1 MPQNQKVFKLIAVK
15 NREYDRLRQLG
26 HTPDSFNTVIGRLI
40 DFYEQNNNVHGVR
53 KAVTSVQETLST
65 N

>member
-1 MPQNQKVFKLIAVK
+1 MPQNQKAFKLIAVK

-40 DFYEQNNNVHGVR
+40 DFYEKNNSGAKTVV
-53 KAVTSVQETLST
+53 ASVQETLST

>member
-1 MPQNQKVFKLIAVK
+1 MPQNQKAFKLIAVK

-40 DFYEQNNNVHGVR
+40 DFYERNNNVGGAKTA
-53 KAVTSVQETLST
+53 KALVQETLST

>member
-1 MPQNQKVFKLIAVK
+1 MPQNQKAFKLIAVK

-26 HTPDSFNTVIGRLI
+26 HTPDSFNTVIGRLL
-40 DFYEQNNNVHGVR
+40 DFFYEQNNVGP
-53 KAVTSVQETLST
+53 KPALASVQETLSS